1 MIIEIILLC
10 SLVLAELAYIVFDI
24 LYIVALSKKKPE
36 KTLLVLSSICLCFS
50 IGLVCAKYYI
60 RPFLWYMFIFCSLVD
75 VCLFVLHLHKYL
87 KAAKK

>member
-24 LYIVALSKKKPE
+24 LYIAALVKKKPE
-36 KTLLVLSSICLCFS
+36 KTLLILSSICLCFS

-60 RPFLWYMFIFCSLVD
+60 RPFLWYMFIFCSLED
-75 VCLFVLHLHKYL
+75 VCLFVLHLHKYC